1 MATRT
6 VPAQPHKTRS
16 MLSQGALYFIAVM
29 LAVVFLFPIVWTMTS
44 SLKPPREA
52 VAVPP
57 LLLPSQLSIEN
68 YLKLDRYG
76 EGLSQYFLNSLAT
89 AAMTVTGSIILS
101 TLGGYGFSRFQ
112 FPGKNILFVM
122 ILATLMI
129 PFQSI
134 LIPLFLILT
143 SVKLHNTLFGLAL
156 VYITFQLPFGIFIMR
171 NTFDTVPRE
180 LEEAALLDGCSAL
193 SLLYRVMLGIVRPGI
208 VTVGIYAFI
217 NSWNEFIAALIFMT
231 REQQFTMPILLTSVR
246 SGYYGAIDWGAL
258 QAGLVIS
265 MLPCIV
271 LFLLLQRYYVR
282 GLMGGAIKG

>member
-6 VPAQPHKTRS
+6 IPAHPHKTRS
-16 MLSQGALYFIAVM
+16 TLSQGALYLICIA

-57 LLLPSQLSIEN
+57 MLLPSQLSTEN
-68 YLKLDRYG
+68 YQKLDRYG
-76 EGLSQYFLNSLAT
+76 EGLGQYFLNSLAT

-265 MLPCIV
+265 MLPCII

-282 GLMGGAIKG
+282 GLMGGAMKG